1 MKTVVEKAFAK
12 INLSIDVTGIRD
24 DGYHLLRMI
33 TQSIRLHDTVIIEKC
48 GDGIEV
54 ICDSEGVPA
63 DGRNTAYRA
72 AASLLKRYN
81 IRDGLRIII
90 QKRIPVAAGL
100 AGGSTDAAAVYRGLN
115 RLFSLGLSNVE
126 LANISVETGADVPFC
141 IIGGTALVEGI
152 GEKVT
157 PVKPLV
163 RHEVVLVNP
172 GIPVST
178 AEVYGRFRIDM
189 VSKRPDIE
197 LLLEAVERG
206 DIRTVASNM
215 VNVLETVTLK
225 MHGVIGDIKKELL
238 ELGAMGS
245 AMSGSGAMVFGIFDD
260 SGCAEKACHCLGLK
274 GYECILTQ
282 MGCMGE

>member
-1 MKTVVEKAFAK
+1 MKTVIEKAFAK
-12 INLSIDVTGIRD
+12 INLSIDVTGKRD
-24 DGYHLLRMI
+24 DGYHLVRMI
-33 TQSIRLHDTVIIEKC
+33 TQSVGLYDTVIIERC

-54 ICDSEGVPA
+54 ICDREGIPA
-63 DGRNTAYRA
+63 DERNTAYRA

-100 AGGSTDAAAVYRGLN
+100 AGGSADAAAVYRGLN

-126 LANISVETGADVPFC
+126 LADISVETGADVPFC
-141 IIGGTALVEGI
+141 VTGGTALVEGI

-157 PVKPLV
+157 PLKPLG
-163 RHEVVLVNP
+163 RYEVVLVNP

-178 AEVYGRFRIDM
+178 AEVYGRFRIGT
-189 VSKRPDIE
+189 VSKRPDIQ
-197 LLLEAVERG
+197 LLLEAIERG

-225 MHGVIGDIKKELL
+225 MHGVIGDIKRELM

-245 AMSGSGAMVFGIFDD
+245 AMSGSGAVVFGIFNDC
-260 SGCAEKACHCLGLK
+260 GRAEEACLSLGSK